1 MAENENDEEDHW
13 ICAVKAPS
21 IAIEGRFRGALT
33 VRKIEFIHHG
43 SPRFENSYSSPPL
56 PSMHKDLITKDK
68 E

>member
-1 MAENENDEEDHW
+1 
-13 ICAVKAPS
+13 
-21 IAIEGRFRGALT
+21 LT